1 MKQGSEYPSAYAM
14 QDFISSWSNRL
25 VKNFYA
31 IFRDFGC
38 IYRDIDQQVFLKEVT
53 LKILGNSQKN
63 IFDGIQF

>member
-1 MKQGSEYPSAYAM
+1 M

-25 VKNFYA
+25 VKNFHA

-38 IYRDIDQQVFLKEVT
+38 IYRDIDPQVFLKEVAP
-53 LKILGNSQKN
+53 KILGNSQEN